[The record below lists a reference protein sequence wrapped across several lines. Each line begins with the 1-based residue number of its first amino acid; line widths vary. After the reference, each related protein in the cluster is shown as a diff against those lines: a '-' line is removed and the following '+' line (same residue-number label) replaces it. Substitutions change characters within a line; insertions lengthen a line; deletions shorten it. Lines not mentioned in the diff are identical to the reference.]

1 MTKLNPTTMK
11 TQYDGQYDTF
21 CRKNHDYGNSF
32 EESLDQF
39 GIIASLVRM
48 QDKMLRLQSLTDESK
63 TQQVGSESLLD
74 TLEDLSNYAAMT
86 ACWLKGV
93 QVEDD
98 VVNKSFHA
106 VKDLIETCD
115 DSDVKYNESYHKC
128 MLNSLYGAHI
138 FRTLGENWQ
147 MIQCNNGFKPLGA
160 EIETELP
167 EETIGMYIDRMLSEL
182 YSRIDVWG
190 YNDQEQYHEFVNF
203 AETTVKEIIKNNVP
217 ISELQK
223 HIDVFPNF
231 SQNHKNSLKSQC
243 MKEYNKVEQVRPNK
257 EDEEMKKLI
266 EASEEVVCEK
276 HGNSDIVD
284 IFKYNAQDMQDTMK
298 FWKKTGTPFT
308 PLGPEIMDN
317 HSLQEALFNNYIKET
332 VDECANRIH
341 QLSIRGEIPT
351 KGGIEHYT
359 YKLGRLAMEHY
370 KDPKQIIEHVSRMN
384 SFRSLDD
391 KYAKLVVDSIKEYIQ
406 DFNKE
411 KEFKESNS
419 KKIVVFGRASGKNM
433 AVMRSLLKDLGLS
446 REAIREI
453 FDEMEEDDEWNVDHG
468 RFMVPNLY
476 FNVRSIK
483 QVGDYIEIK
492 HGGTWWRPKKVLINK
507 NAVLGIRYWKDQETL
522 NKEILGE
529 DYAKESEDNHE

>member
-93 QVEDD
+93 QAEDD

-115 DSDVKYNESYHKC
+115 DSDVKYNESYHKR

-138 FRTLGENWQ
+138 FRTPGENWQ

-190 YNDQEQYHEFVNF
+190 YNDQEQYH
-203 AETTVKEIIKNNVP
+203 
-217 ISELQK
+217 
-223 HIDVFPNF
+223 
-231 SQNHKNSLKSQC
+231 KNSLKSQC

-257 EDEEMKKLI
+257 ED
-266 EASEEVVCEK
+266 EK

-298 FWKKTGTPFT
+298 FWKKPGTPFT
-308 PLGPEIMDN
+308 PLGPEIMGD

-332 VDECANRIH
+332 VDECVNRIH

-453 FDEMEEDDEWNVDHG
+453 FDEMEEDDE
-468 RFMVPNLY
+468 
-476 FNVRSIK
+476 
-483 QVGDYIEIK
+483 
-492 HGGTWWRPKKVLINK
+492 
-507 NAVLGIRYWKDQETL
+507 
-522 NKEILGE
+522 
-529 DYAKESEDNHE
+529 